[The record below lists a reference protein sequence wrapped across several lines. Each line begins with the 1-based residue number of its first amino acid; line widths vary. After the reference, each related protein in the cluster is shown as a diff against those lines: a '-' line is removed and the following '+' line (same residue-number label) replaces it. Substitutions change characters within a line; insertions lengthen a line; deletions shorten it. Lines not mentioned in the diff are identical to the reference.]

1 MNQLKK
7 LSYMVP
13 YGAIGAVGYFTSVSW
28 WAMAMLCGG
37 VLFAWGWLWGDAS
50 LLDGRF
56 GLQMAVIGLI
66 CLIVSYFLANGL
78 GIFLSEF
85 LSLGEH
91 LPRRRRW
98 LYRLPAVG
106 IGITLFG
113 LLIWSRALSAR
124 PD

>member
-1 MNQLKK
+1 
-7 LSYMVP
+7 
-13 YGAIGAVGYFTSVSW
+13 
-28 WAMAMLCGG
+28 MLCGG
-37 VLFAWGWLWGDAS
+37 ILFVWEWLWGDTS

-56 GLQMAVIGLI
+56 GLQMAAIGLI
-66 CLIVSYFLANGL
+66 GVVLSYFLANGL
-78 GIFLSEF
+78 GISLSEF
-85 LSLGEH
+85 QSLSEH

-124 PD
+124 RG